1 MSTCMS
7 QVFFNGLA
15 CKTAPHS
22 PGSPGLMG
30 QDGSADLLSPD
41 LLENSCTALKSD
53 FILSC
58 GIGLND
64 FLMACNFEYPFKI
77 SYRIILSNN

>member
-1 MSTCMS
+1 MSKRNEYVYES
-7 QVFFNGLA
+7 GVFNGLA
-15 CKTAPHS
+15 CKTIPHS

-30 QDGSADLLSPD
+30 QDGSADLLSPY
-41 LLENSCTALKSD
+41 LLENRCSALKSD

-64 FLMACNFEYPFKI
+64 FVMACNFEYPFKI
-77 SYRIILSNN
+77 YHIV